1 MGDFS
6 RSRCRELALQFLYQ
20 AEFAGERRPEA
31 VERFWRH
38 YGPLF
43 IFGAGRHRSTLIP
56 FKNVRPIVGR
66 ERHIINVSLMAGTPP
81 AYLQELVEGV
91 ASHLEELDVFIVRYS
106 EHWRLE
112 RMTIVD
118 RNLLRLA
125 IYELLYQPQIP
136 PKVVINEAVEMAK
149 RYGSEGSGGFVNGIL
164 DQVRMSVGREV

>member
-1 MGDFS
+1 MGGYS
-6 RSRCRELALQFLYQ
+6 RNRCRDFALQFLYQ
-20 AEFAGERRPEA
+20 AEFAGPHRPEA
-31 VERFWRH
+31 LERFWH
-38 YGPLF
+38 HF
-43 IFGAGRHRSTLIP
+43 QAEGA
-56 FKNVRPIVGR
+56 
-66 ERHIINVSLMAGTPP
+66 PP
-81 AYLQELVEGV
+81 AYFKELVEGV

-125 IYELLYQPQIP
+125 IYELVYQPKIP